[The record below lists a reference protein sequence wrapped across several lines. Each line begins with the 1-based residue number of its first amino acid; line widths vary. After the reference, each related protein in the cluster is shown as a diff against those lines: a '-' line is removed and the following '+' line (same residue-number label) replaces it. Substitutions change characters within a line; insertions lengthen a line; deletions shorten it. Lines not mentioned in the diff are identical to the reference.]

1 MSAALKFVLLAMIL
15 AWFVLLW
22 SLFRRLEKRHPA
34 EYARLGR
41 PTLLL
46 RYGRHSRL
54 AIFRFLVL
62 RQHRRLRDAELS
74 RLADL
79 MLAFLAVYVALVGW
93 IFASALLHLR

>member
-1 MSAALKFVLLAMIL
+1 MSAVLKFVLLAMIL

-22 SLFRRLEKRHPA
+22 SLLRRLRKQHPA
-34 EYARLGR
+34 EYQRLGR
-41 PTLLL
+41 PGLFT
-46 RYGRHSRL
+46 RYGQQARL

-79 MLAFLAVYVALVGW
+79 MLAFLVVYVVLVVW
-93 IFASALLHLR
+93 IFVTALLHLA